1 MTDTSVHFRNI
12 LDRVLSL
19 KMTSHK
25 AKSFFKK
32 WLEIEKRLGDEDGEN
47 AVKAKAIEW
56 TKKAGGDSA

>member
-1 MTDTSVHFRNI
+1 
-12 LDRVLSL
+12 
-19 KMTSHK
+19 MTSHK